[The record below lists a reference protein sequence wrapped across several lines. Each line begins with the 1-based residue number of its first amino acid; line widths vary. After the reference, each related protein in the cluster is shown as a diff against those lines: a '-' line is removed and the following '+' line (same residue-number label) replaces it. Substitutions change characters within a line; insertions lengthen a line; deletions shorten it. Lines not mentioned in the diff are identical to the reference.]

1 MAQQDSKG
9 YILKEYFSRY
19 ITEVQN
25 DSVST
30 AKHYLE
36 ALKYVSKIL
45 VARGLIKESIYE
57 VESVDTLQNLN
68 DILNNDPEYVKTNK
82 DGHNMYSVGMNHYIM
97 FARGEGFADV
107 HSKIEVMDIEVPRP
121 NKVTGSTSSWVRN
134 GLVKRQAMQSVEYI
148 CEVNPAHTTFIQQGT
163 SHPYMEGHHLIAMS
177 LQGQF
182 DTSLDSYANIVCL
195 CPICHRLM
203 HYGRPCDKKEPLDKI
218 YADRA
223 DRLANTGIRLSRDE
237 FENFVL

>member
-1 MAQQDSKG
+1 MAQDESKE

-19 ITEVQN
+19 IMEVQN
-25 DSVST
+25 DSAST

-57 VESVDTLQNLN
+57 VESVETLQNLN
-68 DILNNDPEYVKTNK
+68 DILNKDPEYVKTNK

-97 FARGEGFADV
+97 FARGEGFTNI
-107 HSKIEVMDIEVPRP
+107 HGKIDVMDIEVPRP
-121 NKVTGSTSSWVRN
+121 KKVAESTVSWVRN
-134 GLVKRQAMQSVEYI
+134 GLVKKQAMQSAEYL

-163 SHPYMEGHHLIAMS
+163 NHPYMEGHHTIPMG

-182 DTSLDSYANIVCL
+182 SESLDVYANIVCL

-203 HYGRPCDKKEPLDKI
+203 HYGRPCDKKGPLDKI

-223 DRLANTGIRLSRDE
+223 DRLAKCGIKLSREE
-237 FENFVL
+237 FEDFVL